1 MGPACDVTEAWQRGP
16 VSVWSRHEREE
27 PATPGIGFQHPLRRT
42 TVDAAGTL
50 PGKPGQS
57 VHRAHSNAPR
67 CGFYIWG
74 LTSGFVPYADTVSI
88 FSLSGSQMGFRKP
101 LVWQASIIKAEPAS
115 FKIEISFQIHR
126 ILIQI

>member
-1 MGPACDVTEAWQRGP
+1 MTSQKAWQRGR
-16 VSVWSRHEREE
+16 VSVWSRHEREK
-27 PATPGIGFQHPLRRT
+27 PAAPAIGFQHPLRRT
-42 TVDAAGTL
+42 TVDAGGTL
-50 PGKPGQS
+50 PEKPGKS

-74 LTSGFVPYADTVSI
+74 LTSGFVTYADTVSI

-101 LVWQASIIKAEPAS
+101 LVCQASIIKAESAS
-115 FKIEISFQIHR
+115 FKIEIGFQIHR